1 MTGAIVTIEEKYFKI
16 LLKIFCHINVDSLNV
31 RNFNK
36 NSDLQTFEE

>member
-16 LLKIFCHINVDSLNV
+16 LSKLFCHKNVDSLNIG
-31 RNFNK
+31 NFNK